1 MQENYHSLQNY
12 VFTKKWRVVAVKDH
26 VHEMPLGVRKK
37 KGAGSYEDHTLEESK
52 TEDRLHSRGDKGWGQ
67 LQRGSSVC

>member
-1 MQENYHSLQNY
+1 MQENFYLLQNY
-12 VFTKKWRVVAVKDH
+12 VFTERWRVVAVRDH

-37 KGAGSYEDHTLEESK
+37 TGAESYEDHILEESK
-52 TEDRLHSRGDKGWGQ
+52 TEDRLYSRGDKGWGQ